1 MDSSSVSISQNTMPE
16 IIVLISAFKEDQLLA
31 SCIDSAKD
39 VGPIIVFDGPVN
51 IEENRSQFIS
61 RILTGKQTSYG
72 YYKGWWKS
80 DADKRTDMLKE
91 AQAINE
97 DAWALWLDGDEILLY
112 GEYLKDHVQRAEQET
127 ATGGTTIRIVEYD
140 GSVAQCY
147 GKLIRL
153 AAVDHYVM
161 SSYEIV
167 LKTGLTVALPNVPIC
182 SMGGLPLGPIENR
195 DDPILALQRPPL
207 MGEPHLLHRHG
218 LRDPNRTAPRLHDE
232 EAKDFQLLLEGENS
246 GKGTS

>member
-1 MDSSSVSISQNTMPE
+1 MPE
-16 IIVLISAFKEDQLLA
+16 IITLISSFMEGDLLNG
-31 SCIDSAKD
+31 CIDSAEEIG
-39 VGPIIVFDGPVN
+39 GPIFVFEGSV
-51 IEENRSQFIS
+51 
-61 RILTGKQTSYG
+61 GKDRNLYGKEFHRMTPRKTSY
-72 YYKGWWKS
+72 YFRKGEWKS
-80 DADKRTDMLKE
+80 DADKRTDILKV
-91 AQAINE
+91 AQAHNE

-112 GEYLKDHVQRAEQET
+112 GKYLKDHVQRAEQET

-147 GKLIRL
+147 GKLIR
-153 AAVDHYVM
+153 VGTIRRYVM
-161 SSYEIV
+161 SSYEIE
-167 LKTGLTVALPNVPIC
+167 LKNGLTVALPNVPIC

-246 GKGTS
+246 GEGTS